1 MSSSTRIIDMIAGI
15 LGVLCLLL
23 WILMRTIAKILD
35 YLVNVAMSVLS
46 P

>member
-1 MSSSTRIIDMIAGI
+1 MSSSTRIVDTIAGI

-23 WILMRTIAKILD
+23 WILIRTIAKILD
-35 YLVNVAMSVLS
+35 CLVHITMNVFC